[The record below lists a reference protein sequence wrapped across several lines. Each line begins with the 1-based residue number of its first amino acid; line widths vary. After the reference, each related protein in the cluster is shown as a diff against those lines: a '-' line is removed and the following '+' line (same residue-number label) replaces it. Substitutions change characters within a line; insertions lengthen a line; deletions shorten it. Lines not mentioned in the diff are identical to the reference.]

1 MNDIS
6 KNEIKKKELIKLI
19 KRQTDYNEEEI
30 LEKLKFWNY
39 NYLNVIKEY
48 LNPNFLKKKEE
59 KQKSL
64 NQLMMGEIRNFCERG
79 KKIYDFKKKMQVK
92 TKKITSKNE
101 KIY

>member
-1 MNDIS
+1 MNDVS

-48 LNPNFLKKKEE
+48 LNPNFFSIKRVL
-59 KQKSL
+59 
-64 NQLMMGEIRNFCERG
+64 R
-79 KKIYDFKKKMQVK
+79 DFRTAPVVH
-92 TKKITSKNE
+92 SRPHS
-101 KIY
+101 